1 MQAIRSAA
9 MASPSVSFRIS
20 RSAEDLAGTLHLL
33 SQRLVR
39 LEQRLEALE
48 LQRQASTQEDPG
60 LEESLGN
67 AERLLLDCRALLG
80 GALDLEPASAD
91 DHPVVADHQLDG
103 EPVDELD
110 EEPAFAGDDLERQ
123 VHALGDDAA
132 EDDGADTEISLFA
145 NNVTD
150 SAAA

>member
-1 MQAIRSAA
+1 MQANRSAV
-9 MASPSVSFRIS
+9 MTSPSVSFRIS

-48 LQRQASTQEDPG
+48 GQRQAPQQEDPG

-80 GALDLEPASAD
+80 GALIADGGSAGKAE
-91 DHPVVADHQLDG
+91 VQTAG
-103 EPVDELD
+103 EPTL
-110 EEPAFAGDDLERQ
+110 
-123 VHALGDDAA
+123 AA
-132 EDDGADTEISLFA
+132 EVSKHQAHAVEAEAGEMGIPLFSSGSI
-145 NNVTD
+145 N

>member
-1 MQAIRSAA
+1 MRTIRSVA

-39 LEQRLEALE
+39 LEQRLETLE
-48 LQRQASTQEDPG
+48 GQRQASQQEDPG

-80 GALDLEPASAD
+80 GALELDAGSAD
-91 DHPVVADHQLDG
+91 GDAVMAEFPVDGELDG
-103 EPVDELD
+103 EPAFDFEVPEHQARDVEADEG
-110 EEPAFAGDDLERQ
+110 E
-123 VHALGDDAA
+123 
-132 EDDGADTEISLFA
+132 TEIPRFSSGA
-145 NNVTD
+145 ID
-150 SAAA
+150 RSAA

>member
-1 MQAIRSAA
+1 

-48 LQRQASTQEDPG
+48 GQRQVSQQEDPD

-80 GALDLEPASAD
+80 GALDPIEGSVDRDAVRTEFQRD
-91 DHPVVADHQLDG
+91 RELDG
-103 EPVDELD
+103 EPAFDFEVPKHQARAVDAD
-110 EEPAFAGDDLERQ
+110 EAERESP
-123 VHALGDDAA
+123 LFSN
-132 EDDGADTEISLFA
+132 GAV
-145 NNVTD
+145 N

>member
-1 MQAIRSAA
+1 

-48 LQRQASTQEDPG
+48 GQRQASQQEDPG

-80 GALDLEPASAD
+80 GALDPIEGSGDRDAVRTEFQKD
-91 DHPVVADHQLDG
+91 RELDG
-103 EPVDELD
+103 EPAFEFEVPKHQARAVD
-110 EEPAFAGDDLERQ
+110 A
-123 VHALGDDAA
+123 DDA
-132 EDDGADTEISLFA
+132 ETEIPLFS
-145 NNVTD
+145 NGPVN

>member
-1 MQAIRSAA
+1 MQAIRSRA

-39 LEQRLEALE
+39 LGQRLEALE
-48 LQRQASTQEDPG
+48 GQRQASQQEDPG

-80 GALDLEPASAD
+80 GALDSQAGSAD
-91 DHPVVADHQLDG
+91 CQAGRAGSVMEGKPAVEGVGSEGLDHVVG
-103 EPVDELD
+103 
-110 EEPAFAGDDLERQ
+110 GDD
-123 VHALGDDAA
+123 GDDQG
-132 EDDGADTEISLFA
+132 EMEISLVS
-145 NNVTD
+145 NRPID

>member
-1 MQAIRSAA
+1 

-48 LQRQASTQEDPG
+48 GQRQVSQQEDPD

-80 GALDLEPASAD
+80 GALDPIEGS
-91 DHPVVADHQLDG
+91 
-103 EPVDELD
+103 VDRDAVRAEFQTDRELIGG
-110 EEPAFAGDDLERQ
+110 PAFDFEVPKHQARD
-123 VHALGDDAA
+123 VDADEA
-132 EDDGADTEISLFA
+132 ETESSLFSNGA
-145 NNVTD
+145 VN

>member
-48 LQRQASTQEDPG
+48 GQRQASQQEDPG

-80 GALDLEPASAD
+80 GALDPEPGSPDGAAVLAD
-91 DHPVVADHQLDG
+91 FQMDG
-103 EPVDELD
+103 ESDDE
-110 EEPAFAGDDLERQ
+110 PSFAAEVPEHLS
-123 VHALGDDAA
+123 HAVEADAA
-132 EDDGADTEISLFA
+132 GTESPLFA
-145 NNVTD
+145 ND
-150 SAAA
+150 SIDSVAA

>member
-1 MQAIRSAA
+1 
-9 MASPSVSFRIS
+9 MASSSVSFRIS

-48 LQRQASTQEDPG
+48 GQGQATEMEDPA

-67 AERLLLDCRALLG
+67 AERLLVDCRALLG
-80 GALDLEPASAD
+80 GALDLEARPGPGDHAFAALQEDQASHGHTEA
-91 DHPVVADHQLDG
+91 PEQGLDG
-103 EPVDELD
+103 SE
-110 EEPAFAGDDLERQ
+110 AGD
-123 VHALGDDAA
+123 A
-132 EDDGADTEISLFA
+132 ESEMSPFA
-145 NNVTD
+145 NGTVE